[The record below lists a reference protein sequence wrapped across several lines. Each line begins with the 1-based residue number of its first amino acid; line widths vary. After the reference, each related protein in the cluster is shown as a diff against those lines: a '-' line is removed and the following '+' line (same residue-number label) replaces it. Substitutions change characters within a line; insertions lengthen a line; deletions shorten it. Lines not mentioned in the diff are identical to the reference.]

1 MYIIGKHVWG
11 GRVVCLYIKS
21 STSIDAHSNSEDAI
35 RYFTMHTHAHADSWK
50 EKPETRDYTLDHRYF
65 LSTYYAPSSALPA
78 GASAVDKKMT
88 GPAVGG
94 LREASRGDL
103 MQPGGAIA

>member
-1 MYIIGKHVWG
+1 MCYWSTCWG
-11 GRVVCLYIKS
+11 GRAVCLYIKS

-35 RYFTMHTHAHADSWK
+35 RHFTMHTHAHADSWK
-50 EKPETRDYTLDHRYF
+50 EKPETRDYTPDHRYF
-65 LSTYYAPSSALPA
+65 LSTYCVPSSALPA
-78 GASAVDKKMT
+78 GASAVDRKMT

-94 LREASRGDL
+94 LREASRGEL